1 MCKVTSDEADSIY
14 DSLAANKSNV
24 IREHFTVP
32 KWFTWHILTGA
43 IHTNRAL
50 YFYSKEFEIQ
60 VENSQNRK
68 YKQFNAS
75 FFISMF
81 IENASDLL
89 SMVCPQLSGSP
100 VAGDYRNPIK
110 QSIIST
116 TVS

>member
-1 MCKVTSDEADSIY
+1 M
-14 DSLAANKSNV
+14 
-24 IREHFTVP
+24 
-32 KWFTWHILTGA
+32 
-43 IHTNRAL
+43 
-50 YFYSKEFEIQ
+50 Q

-75 FFISMF
+75 FFILMF
-81 IENASDLL
+81 IENASDLH

-100 VAGDYRNPIK
+100 VAGDYCNPTK